1 MNTRRRAR
9 NCRFRLTL
17 AAIGSGSRG
26 DRLGETIWRDH
37 GWTHLVWRLKYDI
50 FLQEQ
55 LVFFFEFI
63 PSRMNQWVWRWV
75 WRGCLRRCPNWRSS
89 SFDRKLAWSLMPTVV
104 GTRGIYLNQFH
115 ILRSLKNYLNHL
127 KLPVYLNWVTNW
139 SSMHS
144 FWGIVAS
151 IQNRILKKTKISVA
165 FSYPRIG
172 NIKISKEFIA
182 TA

>member
-1 MNTRRRAR
+1 MNTRRRAQ
-9 NCRFRLTL
+9 NCRLRLTL
-17 AAIGSGSRG
+17 AAIDSGSRG
-26 DRLGETIWRDH
+26 VRLGEAIWRDH
-37 GWTHLVWRLKYDI
+37 GRTHLGWRLKYDI
-50 FLQEQ
+50 FSKNNS
-55 LVFFFEFI
+55 FFFEFI

-75 WRGCLRRCPNWRSS
+75 WRDCLRHCPNWRSS
-89 SFDRKLAWSLMPTVV
+89 SFDRTLAWSLMLTVV
-104 GTRGIYLNQFH
+104 GTREVYLSQFH
-115 ILRSLKNYLNHL
+115 ILRCLKNYLNHL
-127 KLPVYLNWVTNW
+127 KLLVYLNWATNW

-151 IQNRILKKTKISVA
+151 IQNRILKTMKISVV